1 MAKKIF
7 PGNWVAQLS
16 SYQGQGVV
24 SEPGRVYYQKTGYAK
39 VDSTGGTS
47 FDVVI
52 PSPDLRGDDKARADI
67 TGLTLPAGANV
78 YSVGI
83 RVPDVRKDKGVGTA
97 TSGLVGTNTNRLKV
111 ADAIGNDATITTTKV
126 ASSSADLAVGSTTI
140 APGTSVTGL
149 VTAATLAG
157 AETLKVYV
165 TDSTG
170 TSAGSTLTSTATG
183 GTYLIVTVS
192 YFVDDAVPNSEDVG
206 TPYVVEQGA

>member
-111 ADAIGNDATITTTKV
+111 ADAIGNEIIFSRDDESMEATIIQLCRSQELSLGLAESMTGGLI
-126 ASSSADLAVGSTTI
+126 ASRITSQPGSSDVFKGGIIPYSTDI
-140 APGTSVTGL
+140 KQSI
-149 VTAATLAG
+149 
-157 AETLKVYV
+157 LKVSEGPV
-165 TDSTG
+165 ISKAL
-170 TSAGSTLTSTATG
+170 S
-183 GTYLIVTVS
+183 LIHI
-192 YFVDDAVPNSEDVG
+192 
-206 TPYVVEQGA
+206 